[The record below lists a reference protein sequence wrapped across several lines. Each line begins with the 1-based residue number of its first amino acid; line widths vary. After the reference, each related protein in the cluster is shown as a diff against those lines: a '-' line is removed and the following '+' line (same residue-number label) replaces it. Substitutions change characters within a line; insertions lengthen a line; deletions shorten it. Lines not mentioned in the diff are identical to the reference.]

1 MTPPVLH
8 GEDILYRYKCYK
20 LIIDTKTRKNY
31 TGLIR
36 KREGCN
42 MARETNA
49 QLKKELEE
57 ARETVKD
64 LMLKLAGMNKKAN
77 TAYEQS
83 PLYKADQK
91 QIDTL
96 NKKCDQLQ
104 KSLDDAKLTIR
115 QLEVNIEIMGAN
127 AEKNDSNKALLECQ
141 ILKKDNAE
149 LHSER
154 RNLIF
159 ENKKLKEDNGILKQK
174 VEDLENSVNESHKN
188 TIAVGKTMEESS
200 EFYLKQIQE
209 LQEENRKLRSQ
220 TEPVHNA
227 RGAGRKK
234 NDAAWIKKY
243 VEFCSLVKNGKTM
256 ADIMGKMQ
264 ISRSTYFRF
273 MRSYK
278 EDLELDTAIDTAQEE
293 IRKKN
298 KVSKNNK

>member
-1 MTPPVLH
+1 
-8 GEDILYRYKCYK
+8 
-20 LIIDTKTRKNY
+20 
-31 TGLIR
+31 
-36 KREGCN
+36 

-49 QLKKELEE
+49 QLKE
-57 ARETVKD
+57 
-64 LMLKLAGMNKKAN
+64 
-77 TAYEQS
+77 
-83 PLYKADQK
+83 
-91 QIDTL
+91 
-96 NKKCDQLQ
+96 KCDQLQ
-104 KSLDDAKLTIR
+104 KSLDDAKLTIK
-115 QLEVNIEIMGAN
+115 QLEINIKIMGEN
-127 AEKNDSNKALLECQ
+127 AEKNDSNKVVLECQ
-141 ILKKDNAE
+141 ILKKEIADID
-149 LHSER
+149 SER
-154 RNLIF
+154 RQLKF
-159 ENKKLKEDNGILKQK
+159 ENKRLKKDNEVLKQK

-220 TEPVHNA
+220 TELVHNA

-243 VEFCSLVKNGKTM
+243 VEFCSLVKDGKTM

-273 MRSYK
+273 MKSYK

>member
-1 MTPPVLH
+1 
-8 GEDILYRYKCYK
+8 
-20 LIIDTKTRKNY
+20 
-31 TGLIR
+31 
-36 KREGCN
+36 

-49 QLKKELEE
+49 QLKE
-57 ARETVKD
+57 
-64 LMLKLAGMNKKAN
+64 
-77 TAYEQS
+77 
-83 PLYKADQK
+83 
-91 QIDTL
+91 
-96 NKKCDQLQ
+96 KCDQLQ

-115 QLEVNIEIMGAN
+115 QLEINIKIMGEN
-127 AEKNDSNKALLECQ
+127 AEKNDSNKVVLECQ
-141 ILKKDNAE
+141 ILKKEIADID
-149 LHSER
+149 SER
-154 RNLIF
+154 RQLKF
-159 ENKKLKEDNGILKQK
+159 ENKRLKKDNEVLKQK

-243 VEFCSLVKNGKTM
+243 VEFCSLVKDGKTM

-273 MRSYK
+273 MKSYK
-278 EDLELDTAIDTAQEE
+278 EDLEFDTAIDTAQEE

>member
-1 MTPPVLH
+1 
-8 GEDILYRYKCYK
+8 
-20 LIIDTKTRKNY
+20 
-31 TGLIR
+31 
-36 KREGCN
+36 

-49 QLKKELEE
+49 QLKE
-57 ARETVKD
+57 
-64 LMLKLAGMNKKAN
+64 
-77 TAYEQS
+77 
-83 PLYKADQK
+83 
-91 QIDTL
+91 
-96 NKKCDQLQ
+96 KCDQLQ

-115 QLEVNIEIMGAN
+115 QLEINIKIMGEN
-127 AEKNDSNKALLECQ
+127 AEKNDSNKVVLECQ
-141 ILKKDNAE
+141 ILKKEIADID
-149 LHSER
+149 SER
-154 RNLIF
+154 RQLKF
-159 ENKKLKEDNGILKQK
+159 ENKRLKKDNEVLKQK

-188 TIAVGKTMEESS
+188 TIAVGKMMEESS

-220 TEPVHNA
+220 TELVHNA

-243 VEFCSLVKNGKTM
+243 VEFCSLVKDGKTM

-273 MRSYK
+273 MKSYK

>member
-1 MTPPVLH
+1 
-8 GEDILYRYKCYK
+8 
-20 LIIDTKTRKNY
+20 
-31 TGLIR
+31 
-36 KREGCN
+36 

-83 PLYKADQK
+83 PLYEANQN
-91 QIDTL
+91 QIATL

-104 KSLDDAKLTIR
+104 ESLDDAKLTIR

-141 ILKKDNAE
+141 VLRKDNAE

-154 RNLIF
+154 RRLIF
-159 ENKKLKEDNGILKQK
+159 ENKKLKEDNEVFKQK
-174 VEDLENSVNESHKN
+174 VADLENSVNESHKN

-220 TEPVHNA
+220 SEPVRNA

-234 NDAAWIKKY
+234 NDATYMKRYA
-243 VEFCSLVKNGKTM
+243 EFANLVRKGNNMTE
-256 ADIMGKMQ
+256 IMELME

-273 MRSYK
+273 MKSYK
-278 EDLELDTAIDTAQEE
+278 EDLEFDTAIDTAQEE

-298 KVSKNNK
+298 KVSKIINDTN

>member
-1 MTPPVLH
+1 
-8 GEDILYRYKCYK
+8 
-20 LIIDTKTRKNY
+20 
-31 TGLIR
+31 
-36 KREGCN
+36 

-49 QLKKELEE
+49 QLKE
-57 ARETVKD
+57 
-64 LMLKLAGMNKKAN
+64 
-77 TAYEQS
+77 
-83 PLYKADQK
+83 
-91 QIDTL
+91 
-96 NKKCDQLQ
+96 KCDQLQ

-115 QLEVNIEIMGAN
+115 QLEINIKIMGEN
-127 AEKNDSNKALLECQ
+127 AEKNDSNKVVLECQ
-141 ILKKDNAE
+141 ILKKEIADID
-149 LHSER
+149 SER
-154 RNLIF
+154 RQLKF
-159 ENKKLKEDNGILKQK
+159 ENKRLKKDNEVLKQK

-220 TEPVHNA
+220 TELVHNA

-243 VEFCSLVKNGKTM
+243 VEFCSLVKDGKTM

-273 MRSYK
+273 MKSYK
-278 EDLELDTAIDTAQEE
+278 EDLEFDTAIDTAQEE

-298 KVSKNNK
+298 KVSKNYK

>member
-1 MTPPVLH
+1 
-8 GEDILYRYKCYK
+8 
-20 LIIDTKTRKNY
+20 
-31 TGLIR
+31 
-36 KREGCN
+36 

-83 PLYKADQK
+83 PLYEANQN
-91 QIDTL
+91 QIATL

-104 KSLDDAKLTIR
+104 ESLDDAKLTIR

-127 AEKNDSNKALLECQ
+127 AEKNDSNKVLLECQ
-141 ILKKDNAE
+141 VLRKDNAE

-154 RNLIF
+154 RRLIF
-159 ENKKLKEDNGILKQK
+159 ENKKLKEDNEVFKQK
-174 VEDLENSVNESHKN
+174 VADLENSVNESHKN

-220 TEPVHNA
+220 SEPVRNA

-234 NDAAWIKKY
+234 NDATYMKRYA
-243 VEFCSLVKNGKTM
+243 EFANLVRKGNNMTE
-256 ADIMGKMQ
+256 IMELME

-273 MRSYK
+273 MKSYK
-278 EDLELDTAIDTAQEE
+278 EDLELDTAIDTAQEK

>member
-1 MTPPVLH
+1 
-8 GEDILYRYKCYK
+8 
-20 LIIDTKTRKNY
+20 
-31 TGLIR
+31 
-36 KREGCN
+36 

-49 QLKKELEE
+49 QLKE
-57 ARETVKD
+57 
-64 LMLKLAGMNKKAN
+64 
-77 TAYEQS
+77 
-83 PLYKADQK
+83 
-91 QIDTL
+91 
-96 NKKCDQLQ
+96 KCDQLQ

-115 QLEVNIEIMGAN
+115 QLEINIKIMGEN
-127 AEKNDSNKALLECQ
+127 AEKNDSNKVVLECQ
-141 ILKKDNAE
+141 ILKKEIADID
-149 LHSER
+149 SER
-154 RNLIF
+154 RQLKF
-159 ENKKLKEDNGILKQK
+159 KNKQLKKDNEVLKQK

-220 TEPVHNA
+220 TELVHNA

-243 VEFCSLVKNGKTM
+243 VEFCSLVKDEKTM

-273 MRSYK
+273 MKSYK
-278 EDLELDTAIDTAQEE
+278 EDLEFDTAIDTAQEE

>member
-1 MTPPVLH
+1 
-8 GEDILYRYKCYK
+8 
-20 LIIDTKTRKNY
+20 
-31 TGLIR
+31 
-36 KREGCN
+36 

-49 QLKKELEE
+49 QLKE
-57 ARETVKD
+57 
-64 LMLKLAGMNKKAN
+64 
-77 TAYEQS
+77 
-83 PLYKADQK
+83 
-91 QIDTL
+91 
-96 NKKCDQLQ
+96 KCDQLQ

-115 QLEVNIEIMGAN
+115 QLEINIKIMGEN
-127 AEKNDSNKALLECQ
+127 AEKNDSNKVVLECQ
-141 ILKKDNAE
+141 ILKKEIADID
-149 LHSER
+149 SER
-154 RNLIF
+154 RQLKF
-159 ENKKLKEDNGILKQK
+159 ENKRLKKDSEVLKQK

-220 TEPVHNA
+220 TELVHNA

-243 VEFCSLVKNGKTM
+243 VEFCSLVKDGKTM

-273 MRSYK
+273 MKSYK

>member
-1 MTPPVLH
+1 
-8 GEDILYRYKCYK
+8 
-20 LIIDTKTRKNY
+20 
-31 TGLIR
+31 
-36 KREGCN
+36 

-49 QLKKELEE
+49 QLKE
-57 ARETVKD
+57 
-64 LMLKLAGMNKKAN
+64 
-77 TAYEQS
+77 
-83 PLYKADQK
+83 
-91 QIDTL
+91 
-96 NKKCDQLQ
+96 KCDQLQ

-115 QLEVNIEIMGAN
+115 QLEINIKIMGEN
-127 AEKNDSNKALLECQ
+127 AEKNDSNKVVLECQ
-141 ILKKDNAE
+141 ILKKEIADID
-149 LHSER
+149 SER
-154 RNLIF
+154 RQLKF
-159 ENKKLKEDNGILKQK
+159 ENKRLKKDNEVLKQK

-220 TEPVHNA
+220 TELVHNA

-243 VEFCSLVKNGKTM
+243 VEFCSLVKDGKTM

-278 EDLELDTAIDTAQEE
+278 EDLELDVAIDTAQEE

>member
-1 MTPPVLH
+1 
-8 GEDILYRYKCYK
+8 
-20 LIIDTKTRKNY
+20 
-31 TGLIR
+31 
-36 KREGCN
+36 

-49 QLKKELEE
+49 QLKE
-57 ARETVKD
+57 
-64 LMLKLAGMNKKAN
+64 
-77 TAYEQS
+77 
-83 PLYKADQK
+83 
-91 QIDTL
+91 
-96 NKKCDQLQ
+96 KCDQLQ

-115 QLEVNIEIMGAN
+115 QLEINIKIMGEN
-127 AEKNDSNKALLECQ
+127 AEKNDSNKVVLECQ
-141 ILKKDNAE
+141 ILKKEIADID
-149 LHSER
+149 SER
-154 RNLIF
+154 RQLKF
-159 ENKKLKEDNGILKQK
+159 ENKRLKKDNEVLKQK
-174 VEDLENSVNESHKN
+174 VEDLANSVNESHKN

-220 TEPVHNA
+220 TELVHNA

-243 VEFCSLVKNGKTM
+243 VEFCSLVKDGKTM

-273 MRSYK
+273 MKSYK

>member
-1 MTPPVLH
+1 
-8 GEDILYRYKCYK
+8 
-20 LIIDTKTRKNY
+20 
-31 TGLIR
+31 
-36 KREGCN
+36 

-49 QLKKELEE
+49 QLKE
-57 ARETVKD
+57 
-64 LMLKLAGMNKKAN
+64 
-77 TAYEQS
+77 
-83 PLYKADQK
+83 
-91 QIDTL
+91 
-96 NKKCDQLQ
+96 KCDQLQ

-115 QLEVNIEIMGAN
+115 QLEINIKIMGEN
-127 AEKNDSNKALLECQ
+127 AEKNDSNKVVLECQ
-141 ILKKDNAE
+141 ILKKEIADID
-149 LHSER
+149 SER
-154 RNLIF
+154 RQLKF
-159 ENKKLKEDNGILKQK
+159 ENKRLKKDNEVLKQK

-220 TEPVHNA
+220 TELVHNA

-243 VEFCSLVKNGKTM
+243 VEFCSLVKDGKTM

-273 MRSYK
+273 MKSYK

>member
-1 MTPPVLH
+1 
-8 GEDILYRYKCYK
+8 
-20 LIIDTKTRKNY
+20 
-31 TGLIR
+31 
-36 KREGCN
+36 

-49 QLKKELEE
+49 QLKE
-57 ARETVKD
+57 
-64 LMLKLAGMNKKAN
+64 
-77 TAYEQS
+77 
-83 PLYKADQK
+83 
-91 QIDTL
+91 
-96 NKKCDQLQ
+96 KCDQLQ

-115 QLEVNIEIMGAN
+115 QLEINIKIMGEN
-127 AEKNDSNKALLECQ
+127 AEKNDSNKVVLECQ
-141 ILKKDNAE
+141 ILKKEIADID
-149 LHSER
+149 SER
-154 RNLIF
+154 RQLKF
-159 ENKKLKEDNGILKQK
+159 ENKRLKKDNEVLKQK

-188 TIAVGKTMEESS
+188 TIAVKTMEESS

-220 TEPVHNA
+220 TELVHNA

-243 VEFCSLVKNGKTM
+243 VEFCSLVKDGKTM

-273 MRSYK
+273 MKSYK